1 MAKSEFSFQDFMQKF
16 STQLKQEYAK
26 RKRKTSPDPTSRGF
40 ETELGNDDTDA
51 ETMPRSSTSNNLIKF
66 LRFCL
71 FFAAGAL
78 IVLNIK
84 PYINISAWIGTGLGD
99 IPFIQSLSQYPALAW
114 LFSNSGMGIAFIT
127 GFLLWGL
134 LQGLEM
140 LPEIILNDPDAL
152 LVLMSWVYQFKKI
165 RHKDSDSALLRKLKY
180 RFNNLPLEWIEGM
193 QQARAIAYIVDAILC
208 FGYYPPIVGGYDRLG
223 VFLIAPNIRD
233 LNAYN
238 IVAAI
243 ATMFGLEVLYKV
255 YKMVKTAL
263 DVMAET
269 QAHREA

>member
-1 MAKSEFSFQDFMQKF
+1 MAKSEFSFQDFLKKV
-16 STQLKQEYAK
+16 SAQLKKEAAK
-26 RKRKTSPDPTSRGF
+26 HKRKTSPNPESHGL
-40 ETELGNDDTDA
+40 ETDLGNDETDA
-51 ETMPRSSTSNNLIKF
+51 ATMPRSSTSNNLIKF
-66 LRFCL
+66 LQFCL

-84 PYINISAWIGTGLGD
+84 PYINISAWIGTGLSD
-99 IPFIQSLSQYPALAW
+99 IPFIQSLSTFPALSW
-114 LFSNSGMGIAFIT
+114 LFSNSGMGIALIT

-140 LPEIILNDPDAL
+140 LPEIILNDPNAL

-165 RHKDSDSALLRKLKY
+165 RHKDNDSALLKKLKY

-193 QQARAIAYIVDAILC
+193 QQARAIAYIVDALLC

-223 VFLIAPNIRD
+223 VFLIAPNIKD

-255 YKMVKTAL
+255 YRLVKTAL
-263 DVMAET
+263 DVIAES
-269 QAHREA
+269 QNQVEA

>member
-1 MAKSEFSFQDFMQKF
+1 
-16 STQLKQEYAK
+16 
-26 RKRKTSPDPTSRGF
+26 
-40 ETELGNDDTDA
+40 
-51 ETMPRSSTSNNLIKF
+51 
-66 LRFCL
+66 
-71 FFAAGAL
+71 
-78 IVLNIK
+78 
-84 PYINISAWIGTGLGD
+84 
-99 IPFIQSLSQYPALAW
+99 
-114 LFSNSGMGIAFIT
+114 MGIAFIT

-223 VFLIAPNIRD
+223 VFLVAPNIAD

-243 ATMFGLEVLYKV
+243 ATMFGLEILYKV

>member
-16 STQLKQEYAK
+16 SAQLKQEYAK
-26 RKRKTSPDPTSRGF
+26 RKRKTSPDPTQRGF
-40 ETELGNDDTDA
+40 ETELDNDATDA

-66 LRFCL
+66 LQFCL

-99 IPFIQSLSQYPALAW
+99 IPFIQSLSTYPALAW

-165 RHKDSDSALLRKLKY
+165 RHKDSDSVLLRKLKY

-193 QQARAIAYIVDAILC
+193 QQARAIAYILDALLC

-223 VFLIAPNIRD
+223 VFLVAPNIAD

-243 ATMFGLEVLYKV
+243 ATMFGLEILYKV
-255 YKMVKTAL
+255 YKLVKTAL